1 MLGSAN
7 RITAPQCGADDHQ
20 HAAALGS
27 GAPKSHAN
35 PLPMKPLP
43 RPLSMHRTGPGERS
57 DILRM
62 DPPRPRNAKPNSN
75 NNLHPIMNHALLF
88 SVFIIASCGLVYEL
102 IAGALAS
109 YLLGDSVTQ
118 FSTVIGT
125 YLFAMGIGSWLSR
138 HVVRGLVA
146 RFIQIELAVGL
157 LGGFSAPALFLIFS
171 WAGAF
176 RPALYGLV
184 LMIGILVGLEIPL
197 VMRILKQQFAFK
209 DLVAQVLTF
218 DYLGALVVS
227 LLFPILLAPHLGL
240 IRTSLLFGLLNVLVA
255 AWALWLFRDQL
266 PQQGRWLRG
275 QCLAALLAL
284 TAGLFAAD
292 QITALAEENLY
303 ADEIVLARTSPYQ
316 RIVLTRWK
324 NDLRLFL
331 NNNLQ
336 FSSRDEYRYHE
347 ALVHPGLSAT
357 PGARRALV
365 LGGGDGLAVR
375 EMLRYDT
382 LESITL
388 VDLDPEMT
396 RLFTEHPLLTPLNG
410 NALNSPKVRIINADA
425 LRWLKE
431 NPEQFDFIVVDFPDP
446 TNYSLGKLYS
456 TVFYRLLE
464 KRLALNGAAVV
475 QTTSPL
481 YARQS
486 FWCIVRTIESAGLTV
501 TPYHAYVPAFGE
513 WGFALATRKPWQT
526 PDHYPPGLQFL
537 TPEIT
542 ATLLQFPPDMGPV
555 DVEINRLN
563 NQILVRYYEHEWRQ
577 VSGSQ

>member
-1 MLGSAN
+1 M
-7 RITAPQCGADDHQ
+7 TY
-20 HAAALGS
+20 
-27 GAPKSHAN
+27 
-35 PLPMKPLP
+35 
-43 RPLSMHRTGPGERS
+43 
-57 DILRM
+57 
-62 DPPRPRNAKPNSN
+62 
-75 NNLHPIMNHALLF
+75 ALLF
-88 SVFIIASCGLVYEL
+88 SVFVIASCGLVYEL

-138 HVVRGLVA
+138 YIVRGLVA
-146 RFIQIELAVGL
+146 RFIQIEVAVGI
-157 LGGFSAPALFLIFS
+157 LGGFSAPALFLIFA

-184 LMIGILVGLEIPL
+184 LIIGILVGLEIPL
-197 VMRILKQQFAFK
+197 VMRILKQQFVFK

-266 PQQGRWLRG
+266 PQGRWLQG
-275 QCLAALLAL
+275 QCLVAMLAL
-284 TAGLFAAD
+284 VAGFVAAD
-292 QITALAEENLY
+292 RITELAEENLY
-303 ADEIVLARTSPYQ
+303 TDEIVLARTTPYQ

-324 NDLRLFL
+324 DDLRLFL

-375 EMLRYDT
+375 EMFRYDS

-396 RLFTEHPLLTPLNG
+396 RLFAEHPLLTPLNN
-410 NALNSPKVRIINADA
+410 NALNSPKLRIINADA
-425 LRWLKE
+425 LRWLEE
-431 NPEQFDFIVVDFPDP
+431 NPGQFDFIVVDFPDP

-464 KRLALNGAAVV
+464 KHLAAQGAAVV

-486 FWCIVRTIESAGLTV
+486 FWCIVRTLESVGLTV

-513 WGFALATRKPWQT
+513 WGFTLATRQPWQA
-526 PDHYPPGLQFL
+526 PDHYPPGLRFL
-537 TPEIT
+537 TTETTP
-542 ATLLQFPPDMGPV
+542 ALFQFPPDMGPV
-555 DVEINRLN
+555 DAEINRLN
-563 NQILVRYYEHEWRQ
+563 NQILVRYYEQEWRQ
-577 VSGSQ
+577 VTQ